1 MYNSS
6 RVTYFYYSLLL
17 TFIIGLNGTFIDLNQ
32 VQNSILQWK
41 NQNLQNVNEIG
52 VGTNGIFDLSD
63 VKNKLLQWKT
73 QKLAAFCPTNG
84 PQLQNLLN
92 IVCSTAQPTNVT
104 LRDGCINCFTRVT
117 SMPEGPQELTDLGAC
132 ATQYFVNTSYAACAT
147 ALVALSTSA
156 LNVQPSGCFMGYC
169 DFVRCLRRTNSINL
183 ITQCTREARTGVN
196 ITLDADNVRFF
207 TNVTSCILAKSRCGT
222 YNPITGEPQVPGYST
237 SGARISN
244 ALQFSST
251 GELRIFAFSATTP
264 VINSFCTST
273 TNLTQNG
280 WLAND
285 C

>member
-147 ALVALSTSA
+147 ALV
-156 LNVQPSGCFMGYC
+156 
-169 DFVRCLRRTNSINL
+169 